1 MHFNN
6 IIKNGRYTQFV
17 AANAVNILTISAG
30 ASMAWTSPVLA
41 KLAKDKSYSPFPRH
55 ITSPEAMW
63 MGALVSLGTAVGPFI
78 CAFSTNKIGM
88 KQTLLWSALPSLVG
102 WILTASATT
111 IMQLLVARFIL
122 GIACSVV
129 FSVAPSYVSEI
140 ADNTFRGTLGALLQL
155 TLTIGMLLVYCIGP
169 YTSYVVFT
177 TICGIIPIIFAICF
191 IPMPDSPYCCAS
203 KGKLD
208 KAKASLVRL
217 RDRSADEIDKEVKQ
231 IQADVEAAKDGSY
244 RELLCSGTQKLPLF
258 LGIGLAVFFQL
269 SGVTAVLIYAESLF
283 EQTASSL
290 SPDVM
295 AMIMGA
301 IQTFAALITPFIFD
315 RCGRKS
321 LLIFSGAGMTI
332 AMGTFGAYFYIIE
345 NNLMNADSL
354 TSIPMG
360 CIAAFIF
367 TNSIG
372 FGGAIWVV
380 ISEIFPGHLRAHA
393 SAICTSIC
401 FVTAFVIALTFDD
414 LQALL
419 KNSGTFG
426 LYAFFCALSVIFVAV
441 FLPETRGLSFEE
453 IQKKLKTKFKSNVVD
468 VGHDNPAMERH

>member
-1 MHFNN
+1 MSELLLN
-6 IIKNGRYTQFV
+6 
-17 AANAVNILTISAG
+17 S
-30 ASMAWTSPVLA
+30 
-41 KLAKDKSYSPFPRH
+41 FPYF
-55 ITSPEAMW
+55 P
-63 MGALVSLGTAVGPFI
+63 
-78 CAFSTNKIGM
+78 
-88 KQTLLWSALPSLVG
+88 
-102 WILTASATT
+102 
-111 IMQLLVARFIL
+111 
-122 GIACSVV
+122 AC
-129 FSVAPSYVSEI
+129 
-140 ADNTFRGTLGALLQL
+140 
-155 TLTIGMLLVYCIGP
+155 
-169 YTSYVVFT
+169 
-177 TICGIIPIIFAICF
+177 
-191 IPMPDSPYCCAS
+191 
-203 KGKLD
+203 KLD

>member
-295 AMIMGA
+295 AMIMG
-301 IQTFAALITPFIFD
+301 
-315 RCGRKS
+315 
-321 LLIFSGAGMTI
+321 
-332 AMGTFGAYFYIIE
+332 
-345 NNLMNADSL
+345 
-354 TSIPMG
+354 
-360 CIAAFIF
+360 
-367 TNSIG
+367 
-372 FGGAIWVV
+372 W
-380 ISEIFPGHLRAHA
+380 
-393 SAICTSIC
+393 
-401 FVTAFVIALTFDD
+401 
-414 LQALL
+414 
-419 KNSGTFG
+419 
-426 LYAFFCALSVIFVAV
+426 
-441 FLPETRGLSFEE
+441 
-453 IQKKLKTKFKSNVVD
+453 
-468 VGHDNPAMERH
+468 